1 MRNLLYTQC
10 GLAILLFC
18 TVGCTTYH
26 EKFTYTGADGR
37 NHEVSVKYHTLFV
50 NQSVARLKVE
60 RQTEEFISNINADDA
75 TAVVDSASI
84 EAIAAGVAAG
94 VMKGVI
100 P

>member
-1 MRNLLYTQC
+1 MRKALYSWLAGVYLLLC
-10 GLAILLFC
+10 G
-18 TVGCTTYH
+18 VGCTTYH

-37 NHEVSVKYHTLFV
+37 NHEVSVNYRTLFV

-60 RQTEEFISNINADDA
+60 RQTEEFISNINADETVSTVDA
-75 TAVVDSASI
+75 ASI